1 VVSDALDEALAAVVA
16 VRDCPATRRL
26 CLDCWV
32 WASQGRTEEEGL
44 SYARMLLDGVRAYVA
59 AEKRVKLFGRWGGLD
74 DVRE

>member
-1 VVSDALDEALAAVVA
+1 MVSAPLEEALAAVVA

-32 WASQGRTEEEGL
+32 WAQGRSEAEGL
-44 SYARMLLDGVRAYVA
+44 SYARMVLDGVRAYVA
-59 AEKRVKLFGRWGGLD
+59 DEKRVKLFGRWGGLG

>member
-1 VVSDALDEALAAVVA
+1 MVAVTLEEALAAVVA

-26 CLDCWV
+26 CLDCWK
-32 WASQGRTEEEGL
+32 WAQGRSEEEGL

-74 DVRE
+74 DVRV

>member
-59 AEKRVKLFGRWGGLD
+59 HERRVKLFGRWGGLD